1 MRAGAAVRGRKKSV
15 SHKVGPRSQ
24 SDTDFDWSAWHR
36 GDDDAESSW
45 TASETTRSEKGDS
58 ASGPSEPGQGFGY
71 EVSDSPPP
79 VIDAF
84 PEDESR
90 QQEPLP
96 AEAAGAWSVPWPV
109 TVTVIGAGLIVVV
122 LVIAIVH
129 MATNNGPSDQPSTAA
144 PSTPVYREPSFTTSS
159 TMPAPPPVTVTSQQ
173 TVTVTST
180 PPTTTAQP
188 YDSEADSL
196 QQLQGWANADRQ
208 AVLNGAT
215 QPDRWVPQLSS
226 KMLGTVDNGVSYN
239 YERILQDFLQ
249 LKNRYP
255 GANLQ
260 LLRSG
265 DWSTFEKSGYWVTIA
280 GVTYPTSGGALEWCR
295 EEGLDSHNCFAKL
308 ISTTHS
314 ADHSTAYQ

>member
-1 MRAGAAVRGRKKSV
+1 V

-24 SDTDFDWSAWHR
+24 SDTGFDWSAWHQ

-45 TASETTRSEKGDS
+45 TASQTRRSEDVDS
-58 ASGPSEPGQGFGY
+58 GSGPSETEQGFSY
-71 EVSDSPPP
+71 EASDSPPP

-84 PEDESR
+84 PEHESQ

-96 AEAAGAWSVPWPV
+96 AEAGDEWSVPWPV
-109 TVTVIGAGLIVVV
+109 TVTAIGASLVVVV
-122 LVIAIVH
+122 LVIVIVV
-129 MATNNGPSDQPSTAA
+129 MAMNNGGSDQPPTAA
-144 PSTPVYREPSFTTSS
+144 PSTTVYREPSFTTSS
-159 TMPAPPPVTVTSQQ
+159 TMAAPPPVTVTSQQTVQQ

-196 QQLQGWANADRQ
+196 RQLQAWANADRQ

-215 QPDRWVPQLSS
+215 HPDQWVPQLSS
-226 KMLGTVDNGVSYN
+226 KKLGTVDNGVSYN
-239 YERILQDFLQ
+239 YARILQDFLQ

-255 GANLQ
+255 GANPQ

-265 DWSTFEKSGYWVTIA
+265 DWSTFEKPDYWVTIA
-280 GVTYPTSGGALEWCR
+280 GVTFPNSGGALEWCR